1 MPVPKRKRSHSRIAK
16 AHANKRYFVQS
27 FHECGNCEAAI
38 LPHQACKECGFYKGS
53 KVLRTKAERS
63 AVRGKTRKERA
74 DRAKARQEVAQ
85 PQEQQSQE

>member
-27 FHECGNCEAAI
+27 FNECSNCAAVL
-38 LPHQACKECGFYKGS
+38 LPHQACKECGYYKGS

-63 AVRGKTRKERA
+63 AVRGKTRKEKA
-74 DRAKARQEVAQ
+74 DRAQARQQAAE
-85 PQEQQSQE
+85 PQQASQE